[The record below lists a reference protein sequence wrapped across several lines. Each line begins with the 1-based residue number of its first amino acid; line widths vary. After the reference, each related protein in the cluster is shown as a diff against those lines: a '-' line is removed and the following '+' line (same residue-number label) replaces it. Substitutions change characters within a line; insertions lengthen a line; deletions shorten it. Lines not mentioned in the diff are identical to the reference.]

1 MQWLPVT
8 EEVSL
13 LLCGALHFTP
23 SFLRL

>member
-13 LLCGALHFTP
+13 LLGGAWHFTP